1 MDPGLI
7 GLEVKDRGSI
17 DGRHE
22 EHAQAQHEDLKKML
36 RGPFLDV
43 YGELI
48 YVDNC

>member
-1 MDPGLI
+1 MGPGLI
-7 GLEVKDRGSI
+7 GLEVKERGSI

-43 YGELI
+43 YGEFMES
-48 YVDNC
+48 